1 MSLPGDEDDEE
12 LDPDEPPSPDL
23 STIRLCVK
31 LGSILPVTSAKNDSI
46 QPNTATAFIIE
57 L

>member
-1 MSLPGDEDDEE
+1 MSLPGDEDDVE